1 MTPPP
6 AEFALLA
13 ACCRPPADSMRG
25 AAIAAAAAVPVDWER
40 FERLVARH
48 RVTALVADGLSSCGA
63 VPVPVRHRLAAAAGA
78 GAAQALSM
86 AAETLRL
93 QRLFDAAELPAY
105 VVKGIPLARL
115 AYGNMALK
123 EQRDIDLVTSRAHL
137 RAAAA
142 LLEGAGYERE
152 GGEAP
157 LTEPEMALLD
167 AFAKHRGFRHPV
179 SGHLVELHF
188 RLQLNP
194 SAFADLGEPPPLQ
207 DVPLGGGAVRTLA
220 PDLLHAYL
228 CVHGGGHAWERLKW
242 LADLAALLAT
252 TQADLTAL
260 HGRAR
265 ALGAGRASAVALALC
280 ADLLGQP
287 VPEAILGEARASV
300 PARLML
306 RLCRNAVREEREDP
320 RHREGRILRQRAC
333 QLLLVQSPGY
343 VRHELAGLLASETDA
358 RALRL
363 PPPLRFLY
371 PVMRVPNAA
380 WRALRRRSGG

>member
-1 MTPPP
+1 MAPGR
-6 AEFALLA
+6 AE
-13 ACCRPPADSMRG
+13 
-25 AAIAAAAAVPVDWER
+25 AIAAASAAPLDWER

-48 RVTALVADGLSSCGA
+48 RVTALAADGLAACASA
-63 VPVPVRHRLAAAAGA
+63 PAPVRQRLAQAAARA
-78 GAAQALSM
+78 TADALSM

-93 QRLFDAAELPAY
+93 QRLFDAAGVPAY

-152 GGEAP
+152 AGEAP

-242 LADLAALLAT
+242 LADLAALLAA
-252 TQADLTAL
+252 TQADLSAL
-260 HGRAR
+260 HEAAR
-265 ALGAGRASAVALALC
+265 AFGAGRASAVALALC
-280 ADLLGQP
+280 HDLLGVA
-287 VPEAILGEARASV
+287 VPEGILAEARGSLT
-300 PARLML
+300 ARLML
-306 RLCRNAVREEREDP
+306 RVSRHAVREEQEDM